1 MELRYGV
8 VSVDDHVQEHPDVWT
23 SRMSKAK
30 WGDRIPHLSEQR
42 DGSQVW
48 EINGQKAPMRGTA
61 SAGAMMPDRNQEPQR
76 WDQVPAAAYQ
86 PAARLQAMDADGVDC
101 SVLYPTVP
109 GVAGQHFGAIE
120 DAQLE
125 LACVQAYNDFLVE
138 EWAGHSPRFVPQC
151 VVPISSTQAAADEL
165 RRAVA
170 KGHRG
175 VILPSL
181 PWHLKDVPHINDEAW
196 DVVWAACQELE
207 APVCFHAGVSPST
220 QLETWS
226 GFSPT
231 LAAAMSSIT
240 APASTI
246 PIVANILFSRILT
259 RFPRL
264 KIVFAETTLAWGAY
278 EIETADHQ
286 FERQRLHTEG
296 YNMKPSELF
305 HRQCYLTGWYDRA
318 AFLVRHYL
326 GVENMLWQ
334 TAFPQ
339 ANSTWPNTRDYINR
353 SFEGVPANEREMVLS
368 GNAAKLYGL

>member
-1 MELRYGV
+1 MELKYGV
-8 VSVDDHVQEHPDVWT
+8 VSVDDHVQEHPEVWT
-23 SRMSKAK
+23 SRLSKAK
-30 WGDRIPHLSEQR
+30 WGDRIPHLAEQA

-48 EINGQKAPMRGTA
+48 EIDGQGVPMRGVA

-138 EWAGHSPRFVPQC
+138 EWAGHSARFIPQC
-151 VVPISSTQAAADEL
+151 AVPISSTQAAAEEL

-207 APVCFHAGVSPST
+207 VPVCFHAGVSPST

-226 GFSPT
+226 GFSPA

-246 PIVANILFSRILT
+246 PIVANLLFSRILT

-296 YNMKPSELF
+296 YDMKPSELF

-318 AFLVRHYL
+318 GFLVRQYL

-334 TAFPQ
+334 TNFPQ
-339 ANSTWPNTRDYINR
+339 SNSTWPNTRDYINR
-353 SFEGVPANEREMVLS
+353 SFEGVPANERKMVLS
-368 GNAAKLYGL
+368 GNAASLYKL

>member
-30 WGDRIPHLSEQR
+30 WGDRIPHLSEQG

-48 EINGQKAPMRGTA
+48 EINGQKAPMRGAA
-61 SAGAMMPDRNQEPQR
+61 SAGALMPDRNQEPQR

-207 APVCFHAGVSPST
+207 APVCFHEARAMA
-220 QLETWS
+220 
-226 GFSPT
+226 
-231 LAAAMSSIT
+231 LA
-240 APASTI
+240 
-246 PIVANILFSRILT
+246 
-259 RFPRL
+259 
-264 KIVFAETTLAWGAY
+264 
-278 EIETADHQ
+278 D
-286 FERQRLHTEG
+286 
-296 YNMKPSELF
+296 
-305 HRQCYLTGWYDRA
+305 
-318 AFLVRHYL
+318 
-326 GVENMLWQ
+326 
-334 TAFPQ
+334 
-339 ANSTWPNTRDYINR
+339 
-353 SFEGVPANEREMVLS
+353 
-368 GNAAKLYGL
+368 AKLLGRL